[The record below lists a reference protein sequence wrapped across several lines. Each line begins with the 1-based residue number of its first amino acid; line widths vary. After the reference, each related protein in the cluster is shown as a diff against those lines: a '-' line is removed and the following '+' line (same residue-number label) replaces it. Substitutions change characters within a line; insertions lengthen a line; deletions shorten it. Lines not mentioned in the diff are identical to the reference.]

1 MRRRSDD
8 TMAVPVRAART
19 GTLTY
24 GLRVGEVLRVSTL
37 GKARLLAGSAGLDRV
52 IERLNVM
59 EVPDILPWVK
69 PHELLLTTGYPLRHD
84 PAGLV
89 DLVTD
94 LDARGL
100 AAIAIKVGPYLD
112 EIPAQ
117 MLAHADALGFPV
129 IQLPDDVGFDDILN
143 QVLTDVLNRQAA
155 LLARSE
161 EIHRAFLEIVLRGGG
176 LAELTDELVGL
187 LGGCVVIADPAGR
200 VLARS
205 GALEA
210 LTAAL
215 GPDGVDGSGRVLV
228 RTRARGL
235 CTGPDGATYAVVPV
249 AAGELDHGR
258 IVAVPGER
266 GVSGEDV
273 LALEHAATVAALVV
287 TRELAVTAV
296 ESKYQADFLR
306 DLLTGRRRAA
316 PDVVGQAASLGWD
329 LGRPLVVLVA
339 ELDPGRPVGS
349 TEGNRSGDRRRL
361 QERFV
366 TEWTTAVRAVDAAA
380 AVAGFGSEVVAV
392 LGAPAPDRLLPL
404 ASELAAALRG
414 PQRTFA
420 TGVSRCVPDV
430 PGLPRAYDQAQQ
442 AVRVG
447 RRLQGRSA
455 VAHFDGLGIFRLL
468 SLVEDVGELQA
479 YVAETLGDLVRDD
492 VPELVDLR
500 RTLAVLLE
508 TNLNVAETARRLHFH
523 YNTLRYRVV
532 KLERMVGPFTV
543 DSSLRLNLAVALR
556 VLEMRGLDIR

>member
-37 GKARLLAGSAGLDRV
+37 AKARLLAGSAGLDRV

-89 DLVTD
+89 ELLTD

-176 LAELTDELVGL
+176 LAELTDDLVGL
-187 LGGCVVIADPAGR
+187 FGGCVVITDPAGR

-215 GPDGVDGSGRVLV
+215 GPD
-228 RTRARGL
+228 
-235 CTGPDGATYAVVPV
+235 
-249 AAGELDHGR
+249 AAGELDHGW

-306 DLLTGRRRAA
+306 NLLTGRRRVT
-316 PDVVGQAASLGWD
+316 PDLVGQAASLGWD

-339 ELDPGRPVGS
+339 ELDPGRPEGS

-366 TEWTTAVRAVDAAA
+366 SEWTTAVRAVDAAA